1 MCCSLSGA
9 PRSSADCIVSSLSV
23 PPSARVALSSEQVL
37 YHVQPLSPS
46 TLTSDTIIVT
56 DYTEVELSSQ
66 EEPEEKLEELLED
79 ETPAVDPALFTDTP
93 AQADTSH
100 DAATTATTPH
110 NDTSAA
116 TNQPDDSLQ
125 VDESDQLN
133 ATDET
138 DRSDACPE
146 AGSDITSPQDVQVSI
161 SDVTQKPPARR
172 GRGRPRKSTES
183 TEKQI
188 VVKTP
193 RRRERA
199 ASVKPDNSA
208 EER

>member
-1 MCCSLSGA
+1 MAVVLSGA

-46 TLTSDTIIVT
+46 ALTSDTIIVT

-79 ETPAVDPALFTDTP
+79 EPPAADPALFTDTP

-100 DAATTATTPH
+100 DPAATATTPR

-116 TNQPDDSLQ
+116 TNPPDDSLQ

-138 DRSDACPE
+138 DRPDARPE
-146 AGSDITSPQDVQVSI
+146 AGSDITSPQDIQVSI

-183 TEKQI
+183 TEKKI
-188 VVKTP
+188 TVKTP

-199 ASVKPDNSA
+199 ASVKP